1 MNTNKIF
8 WRLYLG
14 IQDLKDV
21 LAKDDR
27 GQDLVE
33 YALVLSLI
41 ALAATAGMSSVA
53 VKIKTA
59 FTSIGTKLTSFTS

>member
-1 MNTNKIF
+1 MNTNEIF
-8 WRLYLG
+8 WRLYLK
-14 IQDLKDV
+14 IQDLKDA
-21 LAKDDR
+21 LAMDEW

-41 ALAATAGMSSVA
+41 ALAATAGMTSVA

-59 FTSIGTKLTSFTS
+59 FTSIGTKLTNFTS